1 MLIRTKLKAISDIL
15 QIADISYHEVHRV
28 LLPSISHLSDL
39 IIKGCHEETWHGGVS
54 KCFTQLREG
63 IWILRAR
70 QITKSLIFICNLCET
85 LRDKTAT
92 QMSHLDIEKQ
102 NSRSTKQ

>member
-1 MLIRTKLKAISDIL
+1 MLIRTKLEAISDIL
-15 QIADISYHEVHRV
+15 QIANISYHEAHPV

-39 IIKGCHEETWHGGVS
+39 IIKVCHEETRHGGVS
-54 KCFTQLREG
+54 GSFTQLREG
-63 IWILRAR
+63 IWILRAK

-92 QMSHLDIEKQ
+92 QISGP
-102 NSRSTKQ
+102 RYRTTK